1 MKMARWPVISS
12 WRESEKRC
20 GGEKSKNEW
29 GWRSLTRVG
38 IGGRKK
44 RWRKIE
50 RGGEILLNA
59 GSLV

>member
-1 MKMARWPVISS
+1 MKMARWPLISS

-38 IGGRKK
+38 IGGRKE

-50 RGGEILLNA
+50 RGRRG
-59 GSLV
+59 